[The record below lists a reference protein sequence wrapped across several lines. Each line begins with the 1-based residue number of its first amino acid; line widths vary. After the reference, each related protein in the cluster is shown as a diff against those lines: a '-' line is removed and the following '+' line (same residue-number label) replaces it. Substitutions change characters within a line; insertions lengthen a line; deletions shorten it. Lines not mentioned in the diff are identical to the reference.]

1 MRFRLESGI
10 VLRLYTHS
18 RAVLTIGVLSSRRP
32 LQSFSC
38 GYLKTFLN
46 LTLEN
51 PALDITYRAE
61 ETFTGEPTMTPNPK
75 SQRERELT
83 EEEEYDL
90 FRMEQENGIRAQEEA
105 DQWDWE
111 DEKEADACMREKEIR
126 T

>member
-1 MRFRLESGI
+1 
-10 VLRLYTHS
+10 
-18 RAVLTIGVLSSRRP
+18 
-32 LQSFSC
+32 
-38 GYLKTFLN
+38 
-46 LTLEN
+46 
-51 PALDITYRAE
+51 
-61 ETFTGEPTMTPNPK
+61 MTPNPK